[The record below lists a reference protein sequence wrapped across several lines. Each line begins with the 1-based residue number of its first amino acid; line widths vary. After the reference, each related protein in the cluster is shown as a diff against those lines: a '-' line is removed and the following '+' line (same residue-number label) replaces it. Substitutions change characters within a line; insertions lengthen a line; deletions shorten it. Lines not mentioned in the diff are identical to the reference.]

1 MLSNMEPNHP
11 FRSDIEIINSKIV
24 AIVTTINA
32 TMNEAETANLL
43 RQACRS
49 MEPSQ
54 ESLVVPGRHLVREVT
69 CACKMENGK
78 AKKEAR
84 VLILNDMVVVA
95 TMNRSFFSAKASWQ
109 YRLSVS
115 IARMVL
121 EEEGE
126 ASLVV
131 GVVSGGSV
139 NGDSGLV
146 NGGLVNGDSGL
157 VNGGLVNGDSD
168 LVNGD
173 DSLVNGDG
181 SLVNSDGSLTDG
193 NHPTP
198 THTNPLFTLTWEN
211 PSEKDAFQNQI
222 RQLQS
227 QST

>member
-32 TMNEAETANLL
+32 TMNEAEAANLL

-146 NGGLVNGDSGL
+146 NG
-157 VNGGLVNGDSD
+157 
-168 LVNGD
+168 D

>member
-11 FRSDIEIINSKIV
+11 VRSDIEIINSKIV

-32 TMNEAETANLL
+32 TMNEAEAANLL

-146 NGGLVNGDSGL
+146 NG
-157 VNGGLVNGDSD
+157 
-168 LVNGD
+168 D

>member
-32 TMNEAETANLL
+32 TMNEAEAANLL

-139 NGDSGLV
+139 NGG
-146 NGGLVNGDSGL
+146 SGL

-173 DSLVNGDG
+173 DSLQMGTTPLQHIPTHSSHSPG
-181 SLVNSDGSLTDG
+181 KTPPRKTPFRTRSVNSSPNPPNSSLY
-193 NHPTP
+193 PV
-198 THTNPLFTLTWEN
+198 
-211 PSEKDAFQNQI
+211 
-222 RQLQS
+222 
-227 QST
+227 

>member
-32 TMNEAETANLL
+32 TMNEAEAANLL

-109 YRLSVS
+109 CRLSVS

-146 NGGLVNGDSGL
+146 NGGLVNGDSD
-157 VNGGLVNGDSD
+157 LVNGDSD

-173 DSLVNGDG
+173 GSLVNG
-181 SLVNSDGSLTDG
+181 DGSLTDG

>member
-32 TMNEAETANLL
+32 TMNEAEAANLL

-146 NGGLVNGDSGL
+146 NGGLVNGDGGLVNGDNNL

-168 LVNGD
+168 LVNG
-173 DSLVNGDG
+173 
-181 SLVNSDGSLTDG
+181 DGSLTDG

>member
-32 TMNEAETANLL
+32 TMNEAEAANLL

-146 NGGLVNGDSGL
+146 NGGLVNGGLVNGDGGLVNGDNNL

-168 LVNGD
+168 LVNG
-173 DSLVNGDG
+173 
-181 SLVNSDGSLTDG
+181 DGSLTDG

>member
-1 MLSNMEPNHP
+1 
-11 FRSDIEIINSKIV
+11 
-24 AIVTTINA
+24 
-32 TMNEAETANLL
+32 MNEAEAANLL

-146 NGGLVNGDSGL
+146 NGGLVNGDSD
-157 VNGGLVNGDSD
+157 LVNGDSD

-173 DSLVNGDG
+173 GSLVNG
-181 SLVNSDGSLTDG
+181 DGSLTDG